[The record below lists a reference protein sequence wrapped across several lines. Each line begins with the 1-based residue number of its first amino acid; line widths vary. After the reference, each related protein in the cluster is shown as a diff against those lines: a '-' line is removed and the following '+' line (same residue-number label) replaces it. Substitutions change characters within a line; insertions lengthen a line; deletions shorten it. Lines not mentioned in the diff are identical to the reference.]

1 MINEVL
7 GKASSGSLAGVDE
20 AGRGAIA
27 GPVVAAA
34 VILGVDDKAKFHDS
48 KQLSGKKRIDLY
60 KSLRT
65 SRANIGIGL
74 ATPYE
79 IENLNIHYATLLAM
93 KRALEK
99 LKMVPEKVLV
109 DGKFC
114 PDFDGQINSVIK
126 GDQCIRAIS
135 AASIVAK
142 VFRDHLMLRL
152 DRRFPNYKFAVHKG
166 YPTKKHLLAIREF
179 GVLPFHRKSYKPIRL
194 ILGTGTE

>member
-7 GKASSGSLAGVDE
+7 GKDSLGSLAGVDE

-34 VILGVDDKAKFHDS
+34 VILGVDDKIKLHDS

-74 ATPYE
+74 ATPCE

-114 PDFDGQINSVIK
+114 PDFDGQINSVNK
-126 GDQCIRAIS
+126 GRSMYKSDKR
-135 AASIVAK
+135 
-142 VFRDHLMLRL
+142 RL
-152 DRRFPNYKFAVHKG
+152 HCR
-166 YPTKKHLLAIREF
+166 
-179 GVLPFHRKSYKPIRL
+179 
-194 ILGTGTE
+194 